1 MLVKTVVP
9 SHARNLTNNFVEEGS
24 IVIDDDGDN
33 EGIVEEIHDDDD
45 DGVILTSY
53 RGYEKPQPKKSRAK
67 AGSQVNDQDN

>member
-1 MLVKTVVP
+1 M
-9 SHARNLTNNFVEEGS
+9 
-24 IVIDDDGDN
+24 IDDDGDN